1 MLQKRSSL
9 LKNALALTSVLA
21 LISIWW
27 GVTSLGLVRPLILP
41 SPGEVGLGL
50 IDIWHGYLGV
60 PFLNHF
66 KASLSVMVFGF
77 ISRPW
82 SSVCLFGIGM
92 AWIPGLDRLL
102 SPVVS
107 AVRPIPPP
115 AWIPLT
121 ILWFG
126 IDLTAKVFI
135 VFVAAVVPCLLNSY
149 QASKV
154 YRLICSM
161 RGEASARQKE
171 CSSWR
176 SWSPPHYR

>member
-66 KASLSVMVFGF
+66 KASLSVMVLGYL
-77 ISRPW
+77 SAVVVGV
-82 SSVCLFGIGM
+82 SFGIGM

-149 QASKV
+149 QGIKSV
-154 YRLICSM
+154 PVDCSM